1 MQDLY
6 IYVAKDIASDCLKYG
21 IKLSEFENRVIQLN
35 DSNKRGIQAFL
46 SPKDSSLYLDENFEC
61 LRVKTKGLTA
71 VVFNKICENTDLI
84 DKFVTDIE
92 KYKIGDYEIPEA
104 IICSSILSDN
114 LSLYNTSTKF

>member
-6 IYVAKDIASDCLKYG
+6 IYVAKDVASDCLKYG
-21 IKLSEFENRVIQLN
+21 IKLSEFENRVIQLS

-46 SPKDSSLYLDENFEC
+46 SPKDSPLYLDENFEC

-84 DKFVTDIE
+84 DKFITDIE
-92 KYKIGDYEIPEA
+92 NYKIGDYEIPEA
-104 IICSSILSDN
+104 II
-114 LSLYNTSTKF
+114 